1 MEKNR
6 WVKVAALVVTF
17 FFLIGYVL
25 EADSLARV
33 GGGGSFG
40 SRGSRSYSSPSRPS
54 PGPSQSYG
62 TPTRPTPPAQQPFQQ
77 PGGGGFFRSMLGGI
91 AGGFLGS
98 MLFRSLGWGG
108 LGDGMGGGIGLFEIA
123 LLALVLFLLYRFIKR
138 RREAAMTDT
147 YYQDTGTTGSTY
159 QQSYTPAYGP
169 EPTYGT
175 TGTASSEPDTEQGLS
190 YIKQMDPY
198 FDEQKF
204 RDLCMDYFFKIQG
217 AWTGRDVTSVRNLL
231 TAEMYRTIQADV
243 DKLRSEKK
251 VNRLE
256 NIAVRS
262 VKITEAWQEQGQDY
276 ITVLF
281 YANLLDYVIDET
293 SGQVVSGSKADPVK
307 FEEYWTFTRNVGSNP
322 WQLSAINQAN

>member
-1 MEKNR
+1 MEVLMEKNR
-6 WVKVAALVVTF
+6 WAIWGALIITL

-25 EADSLARV
+25 EVDSWARV
-33 GGGGSFG
+33 GGGMSSG
-40 SRGSRSYSSPSRPS
+40 SRGSRSFSSPSRPS

-62 TPTRPTPPAQQPFQQ
+62 TPTSPTPPAQQPFQQ
-77 PGGGGFFRSMLGGI
+77 PGGGGFFRGMLGGI

-108 LGDGMGGGIGLFEIA
+108 FGDGMGGGIGFFEIA

-138 RREAAMTDT
+138 RREAAITNT
-147 YYQDTGTTGSTY
+147 YYQEAGTTGSGY
-159 QQSYTPAYGP
+159 QQSYGP
-169 EPTYGT
+169 DPTYGT
-175 TGTASSEPDTEQGLS
+175 VSTAPSESDSQQGLR

-231 TAEMYRTIQADV
+231 TTEMYRTIQGDV

-262 VKITEAWQEQGQDY
+262 VEITEAWQEQGQDY
-276 ITVLF
+276 ITVHF

-293 SGQVVSGSKADPVK
+293 SGQVVSGSKTDPVK
-307 FEEYWTFTRNVGSNP
+307 FEEYWTFTRSVGSNP

>member
-1 MEKNR
+1 MKKNR
-6 WVKVAALVVTF
+6 RVKLVALGITF

-25 EADSLARV
+25 EVESLARV
-33 GGGGSFG
+33 GGGSSSG
-40 SRGSRSYSSPSRPS
+40 SRGSRSFSTPSRPS

-62 TPTRPTPPAQQPFQQ
+62 TPTRPTPPAQQPYQQ
-77 PGGGGFFRSMLGGI
+77 PAGGGFFRGMLGGI

-98 MLFRSLGWGG
+98 MLFRSLGWGSFG
-108 LGDGMGGGIGLFEIA
+108 NDMGGGIGLFEIV

-138 RREAAMTDT
+138 RREAAMTGA
-147 YYQDTGTTGSTY
+147 YYQGAEATGSTY
-159 QQSYTPAYGP
+159 QQSYGP
-169 EPTYGT
+169 DPTYGT
-175 TGTASSEPDTEQGLS
+175 TDAAPSPSDVEQGLR
-190 YIKQMDPY
+190 YIGQMDPY

-231 TAEMYRTIQADV
+231 TAEMYRTIQGDV

-251 VNRLE
+251 VNRLD

-262 VKITEAWQEQGQDY
+262 VEITEAWQEKGQDY
-276 ITVLF
+276 ITALF

-293 SGQVVSGSKADPVK
+293 SGQVVSGSKTDPVK
-307 FEEYWTFTRNVGSNP
+307 FEEYWTFTRSIGSNP
-322 WQLSAINQAN
+322 WQLSAINQAS

>member
-6 WVKVAALVVTF
+6 WVKLAALIITF
-17 FFLIGYVL
+17 FFLVGYVL

-33 GGGGSFG
+33 GGGGLSG
-40 SRGSRSYSSPSRPS
+40 SRGSRSFSSPSSPS

-62 TPTRPTPPAQQPFQQ
+62 SPSRPTPPAQQPFQQ
-77 PGGGGFFRSMLGGI
+77 PGGGGFFRSMLGGL
-91 AGGFLGS
+91 AGGFIGS

-108 LGDGMGGGIGLFEIA
+108 LGDGMGGGIGFFEIA
-123 LLALVLFLLYRFIKR
+123 LFALVLFLLYRFVKR
-138 RREAAMTDT
+138 RREAAMSGA
-147 YYQDTGTTGSTY
+147 YYQGTEASGSTH
-159 QQSYTPAYGP
+159 QQSY
-169 EPTYGT
+169 EPNPNYGT
-175 TGTASSEPDTEQGLS
+175 APSETDLEQGLR
-190 YIKQMDPY
+190 YIRQMDPY

-231 TAEMYRTIQADV
+231 STEMYRTIQTDA

-262 VKITEAWQEQGQDY
+262 VEITEAWQEQGQDY

-293 SGQVVSGSKADPVK
+293 NGQVVSGSKTDPVK
-307 FEEYWTFTRNVGSNP
+307 FEEYWTFTRSVGSNP

>member
-6 WVKVAALVVTF
+6 WVKLAVLVVTF
-17 FFLIGYVL
+17 FFLLGYIL
-25 EADSLARV
+25 EVDSLARV
-33 GGGGSFG
+33 GGGGSSG
-40 SRGSRSYSSPSRPS
+40 SRGSRSFSSPSRPS

-62 TPTRPTPPAQQPFQQ
+62 NPARPTPPAQQPLQQ
-77 PGGGGFFRSMLGGI
+77 PAGGGFFRGMLGGI

-98 MLFRSLGWGG
+98 MLFRSLGFGG
-108 LGDGMGGGIGLFEIA
+108 FGDGMGGGGIGFFEIA

-138 RREAAMTDT
+138 RREAAVSGA
-147 YYQDTGTTGSTY
+147 YYQETEASGPTY
-159 QQSYTPAYGP
+159 QQSS
-169 EPTYGT
+169 EPTPSYNTAPSGT
-175 TGTASSEPDTEQGLS
+175 DLEQGLR
-190 YIKQMDPY
+190 YVRQMDPY

-204 RDLCMDYFFKIQG
+204 RDLCMDFFFKIQG
-217 AWTGRDVTSVRNLL
+217 AWTGRDATSVRNLL
-231 TAEMYRTIQADV
+231 TAEMYKTIQADA

-262 VKITEAWQEQGQDY
+262 VEITEAWQEQGQDY

-281 YANLLDYVIDET
+281 LANLLDYVVDET
-293 SGQVVSGSKADPVK
+293 SGQVVSGSKVDPVK
-307 FEEYWTFTRNVGSNP
+307 FEEYWTFTRSVGSNP

>member
-1 MEKNR
+1 MEKKR
-6 WVKVAALVVTF
+6 RVRLAVLVVTF
-17 FFLIGYVL
+17 FFILGYVL
-25 EADSLARV
+25 EADSFARV
-33 GGGGSFG
+33 GGGGFSG
-40 SRGSRSYSSPSRPS
+40 SRGSRSFSSPSRPS

-62 TPTRPTPPAQQPFQQ
+62 SPSRPTPPAQQPSQQ
-77 PGGGGFFRSMLGGI
+77 PGGFFRGMLGGI

-98 MLFRSLGWGG
+98 MLFRGLGF
-108 LGDGMGGGIGLFEIA
+108 GDGMGGGIGFFEIA

-138 RREAAMTDT
+138 RREAAMSGS
-147 YYQDTGTTGSTY
+147 YYQGTEGSGPTY
-159 QQSYTPAYGP
+159 QQSY
-169 EPTYGT
+169 EPNPNYGT
-175 TGTASSEPDTEQGLS
+175 APSETDLEQGLR
-190 YIKQMDPY
+190 YIRQMDPY

-231 TAEMYRTIQADV
+231 TAEMYKTIQTDA

-262 VKITEAWQEQGQDY
+262 VEITEAWQEQGQDY

-293 SGQVVSGSKADPVK
+293 SGQVVSGSKTDPVK
-307 FEEYWTFTRNVGSNP
+307 FEEYWTFTRSVGSNP